1 MPKRDFRIS
10 RRNTCATCEFERK
23 VWNINMFL
31 EVKNLTKSFDGT
43 AVLKGVDFT
52 LEKGQVLSLI
62 GSSGSGKTTLLRCI
76 NALETADGGTI
87 SVGGNKIFDAELLQS
102 KKKNKLK
109 NKLNFGF
116 VFQSFNLFPQY
127 TALENVTLAPILH
140 IKDECKKHKKSKAE
154 CADMIAQAKE
164 NAKMLLEKVGLSD
177 KMDLYPCQ
185 LSGGQQQR
193 VSIARALALNPDVL
207 CFDEPTSALDP
218 EITGEV
224 LKIIKELA
232 AEDMTMIIV
241 THEMNFAKDV
251 SDKIIFMDNGVIAEE
266 GTPEKIFGM
275 SDNERLHTFLSSFYG
290 AA

>member
-1 MPKRDFRIS
+1 
-10 RRNTCATCEFERK
+10 
-23 VWNINMFL
+23 MFL
-31 EVKNLTKSFDGT
+31 EVKNLTKSFEDT
-43 AVLKGVDFT
+43 HVLKGINFT

-87 SVGGNKIFDAELLQS
+87 SVDGNKIFDASLLQN
-102 KKKNKLK
+102 KRKNKLK

-127 TALENVTLAPILH
+127 TALENITLAPILH
-140 IKDECKKHKKSKAE
+140 IKDECKKNKKSKAE
-154 CADMIAQAKE
+154 RDRLIAEAQE
-164 NAKMLLEKVGLSD
+164 NAKKLLAKVGLAD
-177 KMDLYPCQ
+177 KMDFYPCQ

-232 AEDMTMIIV
+232 SEYMTMIIV
-241 THEMNFAKDV
+241 THEMNFARDV

-266 GTPEKIFGM
+266 GTPEKIFGT
-275 SDNERLHTFLSSFYG
+275 SDNERLHSFLSSFYG

>member
-1 MPKRDFRIS
+1 
-10 RRNTCATCEFERK
+10 
-23 VWNINMFL
+23 MFL
-31 EVKNLTKSFDGT
+31 EVKNLTKSFDDT
-43 AVLKGVDFT
+43 SVLKGIDFT

-76 NALETADGGTI
+76 NSLETADGGTI
-87 SVGGNKIFDAELLQS
+87 RVDGNTIFDASAMQT
-102 KKKNKLK
+102 KRKNKEK

-140 IKDECKKHKKSKAE
+140 IKDECKKNKKSKAE
-154 CADMIAQAKE
+154 RNRLIAEVQE
-164 NAKMLLEKVGLSD
+164 NAKTLLAKVGLSD
-177 KMDLYPCQ
+177 KVDFYPCQ

-193 VSIARALALNPDVL
+193 VSIARALALNPDIL

-241 THEMNFAKDV
+241 THEMNFARDV

-266 GTPEKIFGM
+266 GSPEKIFGH
-275 SDNERLHTFLSSFYG
+275 SDNERLHSFLSSFYG

>member
-1 MPKRDFRIS
+1 
-10 RRNTCATCEFERK
+10 
-23 VWNINMFL
+23 MFL

-43 AVLKGVDFT
+43 PVLKGVDFG
-52 LEKGQVLSLI
+52 LERGQVLSLI

-87 SVGGNKIFDAELLQS
+87 SVDGNKIFDAALLQN
-102 KKKNKLK
+102 KRKNKLK

-140 IKDECKKHKKSKAE
+140 IKDECKKNRKSKSE
-154 CADMIAQAKE
+154 REQMIAAAKE
-164 NAKMLLEKVGLSD
+164 NAKTLLAKVGLAD
-177 KMDLYPCQ
+177 KMDHYPCQ

-241 THEMNFAKDV
+241 THEMNFARDV

-266 GTPEKIFGM
+266 GAPEKIFGM
-275 SDNERLHTFLSSFYG
+275 SDNERLHSFLSSFYG

>member
-1 MPKRDFRIS
+1 
-10 RRNTCATCEFERK
+10 
-23 VWNINMFL
+23 MFL
-31 EVKNLTKSFDGT
+31 EVKNLTKSFDDT
-43 AVLKGVDFT
+43 QVLKGIDFT

-87 SVGGNKIFDAELLQS
+87 HVDGNKIFDADLLNV
-102 KKKNKLK
+102 KKKPQLK

-127 TALENVTLAPILH
+127 TALENVTLAPIQH
-140 IKDECKKHKKSKAE
+140 IKDECKKNKKSKAE
-154 CADMIAQAKE
+154 RNVLIAEAEERAKE
-164 NAKMLLEKVGLSD
+164 LLGKVGLSD
-177 KMDLYPCQ
+177 KMYHYPCQ

-266 GTPEKIFGM
+266 GTPDKIFG
-275 SDNERLHTFLSSFYG
+275 SSENERLHSFLSSFYG
-290 AA
+290 AHKV